1 MIKKSIFFLGF
12 FISCLTLTA
21 QESTQAFTLMKL
33 PMSVH
38 ATALGGE
45 NVSLIEN
52 APSLGWHNPALL
64 SNVDDKTAG
73 LNFMTYASGTKLFG
87 AQYAQAFGERHTAAA
102 MVQYMSFGSMDETDV
117 SGHVIG
123 QFTPKDFTIGLGY
136 SYLLSNRWSGG
147 ATLKFDY
154 SRIAN
159 YSACA
164 LAVDLGLN
172 YFDET
177 KDFSLSLAMRNVGAP
192 LKTYDSETER
202 IPFNLQLGFT
212 KGVAHLPVRIH
223 VTASDLTHWKKN
235 YYYTDNAD
243 GKVGVGALIL
253 NHFNVGLEVL
263 PAKFMWI
270 GIGYNFRRAYEL
282 KAAGSGHWAGI
293 TAGAGINVKGFS
305 FGASYAKYHL
315 SNASLMFNAAY
326 GF

>member
-1 MIKKSIFFLGF
+1 MIKKAIISFGF
-12 FISCLTLTA
+12 FIFGLCLMA

-52 APSLGWHNPALL
+52 SPSLGWHNPALL
-64 SNVDDKTAG
+64 ANIENKTAG

-87 AQYAQAFGERHTAAA
+87 AQYAQAFGTRHTFAA
-102 MVQYMSFGSMDETDV
+102 MVQYMNYGSMDETDV
-117 SGHVIG
+117 SGNVIG
-123 QFTPKDFTIGLGY
+123 TFTPKDFTLGLGY
-136 SYLLSNRWSGG
+136 SYLLSDRWSGG

-154 SRIAN
+154 SRIAE

-172 YFDET
+172 YFNET
-177 KDFSLSLAMRNVGAP
+177 NDFSMSLAMRNVGAP
-192 LKTYDSETER
+192 LKSYDDETQR
-202 IPFNLQLGFT
+202 VPFNLQLGFT
-212 KGVAHLPVRIH
+212 KGVAHLPVRVH
-223 VTASDLTHWKKN
+223 VTMSDLTHWKKD
-235 YYYTDNAD
+235 YYYTDNKD
-243 GKVGVGALIL
+243 GEVGVGALIL
-253 NHFNVGLEVL
+253 NHFNLGLEVL

-270 GIGYNFRRAYEL
+270 GVGYNFRRAYEL

-293 TAGAGINVKGFS
+293 TAGLGFNIKSFS

-315 SNASLMFNAAY
+315 SNASLMFNLAY